1 MRTNYSSWSSKRLSI
16 ENLKLDVNNPRF
28 SYQSTKEMNQTEI
41 VKFLIANHSVYDL
54 AKSIAVNGYLL
65 NEQPIV
71 CKEGDSYVVLEGNRR
86 IAACKV
92 ILNPY
97 KYLTPQ
103 RAKELSK
110 YGRIDEKIQCHIAPT
125 RRDADTL
132 IYNKHTGIPLQK
144 WDKVSQDAFLC
155 TLLKHEDLSVEDVAR
170 RLSVSTSEIRKAL
183 RRHSIH
189 QYCIDLFSDEPYEL
203 EQIKEQGFP
212 ITNFERFYDDER
224 GLKFLGLTFGSNGEI
239 LKCLPVEEFDRR
251 FRFIVLQIL
260 SQELTSRTF
269 NNEKDKE
276 EYFSAIKRFDKERF
290 DLDVEV
296 SYTPIPSTNENNIDE
311 KVNEKEDQDEGK
323 KTKRLRRK
331 SGLFDGYDWSSTGV
345 NKLDKLF
352 LSLKELNYKR
362 HTDMAGISLRCYVD
376 MMVYEFLKSKRHI
389 GEVIKEDFRNASV
402 HNDRKFGEL
411 KQYLKTTFA
420 LGDEEIND
428 DELRVHSRFS
438 NKETS
443 SKIPELGNMIAYVI
457 VHPELLDNDTRM
469 VQVLKEFK
477 KNSNGF
483 VDLTACN
490 MFVHNQYFSAS
501 VSNLEN
507 CANTLAPVLDAM
519 YKCIVNDV

>member
-1 MRTNYSSWSSKRLSI
+1 M
-16 ENLKLDVNNPRF
+16 
-28 SYQSTKEMNQTEI
+28 
-41 VKFLIANHSVYDL
+41 
-54 AKSIAVNGYLL
+54 
-65 NEQPIV
+65 
-71 CKEGDSYVVLEGNRR
+71 
-86 IAACKV
+86 
-92 ILNPY
+92 
-97 KYLTPQ
+97 
-103 RAKELSK
+103 
-110 YGRIDEKIQCHIAPT
+110 
-125 RRDADTL
+125 
-132 IYNKHTGIPLQK
+132 
-144 WDKVSQDAFLC
+144 
-155 TLLKHEDLSVEDVAR
+155 
-170 RLSVSTSEIRKAL
+170 
-183 RRHSIH
+183 
-189 QYCIDLFSDEPYEL
+189 
-203 EQIKEQGFP
+203 
-212 ITNFERFYDDER
+212 
-224 GLKFLGLTFGSNGEI
+224 
-239 LKCLPVEEFDRR
+239 
-251 FRFIVLQIL
+251 
-260 SQELTSRTF
+260 
-269 NNEKDKE
+269 
-276 EYFSAIKRFDKERF
+276 
-290 DLDVEV
+290 
-296 SYTPIPSTNENNIDE
+296 
-311 KVNEKEDQDEGK
+311 
-323 KTKRLRRK
+323 
-331 SGLFDGYDWSSTGV
+331 

>member
-54 AKSIAVNGYLL
+54 AKSIALNGYLL

-155 TLLKHEDLSVEDVAR
+155 TLLKHEDLSIEDVAR

-239 LKCLPVEEFDRR
+239 LKCLPAEEFDRR

-296 SYTPIPSTNENNIDE
+296 SYTAIPTTNENNIDE
-311 KVNEKEDQDEGK
+311 K
-323 KTKRLRRK
+323 
-331 SGLFDGYDWSSTGV
+331 GYFTP
-345 NKLDKLF
+345 NKLKADILIYPPDKQQF
-352 LSLKELNYKR
+352 
-362 HTDMAGISLRCYVD
+362 TI
-376 MMVYEFLKSKRHI
+376 I
-389 GEVIKEDFRNASV
+389 
-402 HNDRKFGEL
+402 
-411 KQYLKTTFA
+411 
-420 LGDEEIND
+420 
-428 DELRVHSRFS
+428 
-438 NKETS
+438 
-443 SKIPELGNMIAYVI
+443 
-457 VHPELLDNDTRM
+457 
-469 VQVLKEFK
+469 
-477 KNSNGF
+477 
-483 VDLTACN
+483 
-490 MFVHNQYFSAS
+490 
-501 VSNLEN
+501 
-507 CANTLAPVLDAM
+507 
-519 YKCIVNDV
+519 